1 MAMEIEILTTLNF
14 EMNVPTPIRF
24 LEFFL
29 WALGK
34 ENDAETLDFCKFLLD
49 IALLENWQQKY
60 SPSVLAAAAIRC
72 AS

>member
-1 MAMEIEILTTLNF
+1 MAMEMEVLTTLNF

-34 ENDAETLDFCKFLLD
+34 ESDSETLSFCKFLLD
-49 IALLENWQQKY
+49 IALLENWQ
-60 SPSVLAAAAIRC
+60 
-72 AS
+72 